1 MAHRL
6 PNLPYGYRDLEPHI
20 DKRTMV
26 VHHDMHHQAYVDN
39 LNKALEGYPD
49 LQSKTTVELLRDLD
63 SVPEEIRTAVRNN
76 GGGHANHSMFWPSMG
91 FRGGGGPD
99 GKLLDGIVRSFGSY
113 TDFKDQFSQAAV
125 TLFSNGW
132 TWLCVDGEGGF
143 VIVTTQ
149 NQDNPISQDL
159 IPILGLDV
167 WEHAYYLK
175 YENRRAE
182 YVAAW
187 WNVVNWSSVGGYLAT
202 VGMRQSADQ
211 VSDWAKSTWSQLEE
225 GWSKLTNPKDS

>member
-1 MAHRL
+1 MAHHL
-6 PNLPYGYRDLEPHI
+6 PNLPYDYRDLKPFI

-26 VHHDMHHQAYVDN
+26 VHHDKHHQTYVDN
-39 LNKALEGYPD
+39 LNKTLEGYPD
-49 LQSKTTVELLRDLD
+49 LQSKTTLKLLSSLD

-76 GGGHANHSMFWPSMG
+76 GGGHANHSMFWPCMRG
-91 FRGGGGPD
+91 RGGSGPD
-99 GKLLDGIVRSFGSY
+99 GKLLDGIVHAFGSF
-113 TDFKDQFSQAAV
+113 TDFQNQFSQAAV

-132 TWLCVDGEGGF
+132 TWLCVDGEGGL

-149 NQDNPISQDL
+149 NQDNPISQGL
-159 IPILGLDV
+159 IPILALDV

-187 WNVVNWSSVGGYLAT
+187 WNVVNWGFVGGYLAT
-202 VGMRQSADQ
+202 VGIRQDVDH
-211 VSDWAKSTWSQLEE
+211 VSEWVKNT
-225 GWSKLTNPKDS
+225 WSKLTNPKDS